1 MAKKLNIP
9 TNNSRTAETIAGI
22 LDPVEQI
29 ENRQEIIKKQLEE
42 NRKARGETQEAEPMR
57 RSRRRSDLIR
67 DNSVQNGLTADYTR
81 ATVIVNKA
89 DFEELKNIAYTD
101 RTPIKDILEKV
112 IKDYLAQYKK
122 ENKDKEIL
130 KRK

>member
-22 LDPVEQI
+22 LDPVEQM
-29 ENRQEIIKKQLEE
+29 ENRQEKIKNQLLE
-42 NRKARGETQEAEPMR
+42 NRKARGEQEPEPPK
-57 RSRRRSDLIR
+57 RSRRRNDLIR
-67 DNSVQNGLTADYTR
+67 DNSVQNGLTKDYTR

-89 DFEELKNIAYTD
+89 DFEQLKNIAYTD